1 MGTTEIINRL
11 KELDLSKFPVEEIET
26 LLRQLF
32 SVPIPIVTTDYAFPK
47 ELERAVNNTED
58 EPVFNSKNRI
68 SFKPAQFNT
77 TYQRASTPKT
87 TMFYAS
93 VIPEEDLNDD
103 EIKYARITGVYEV
116 VDLLRDN
123 INGERKVTFGK
134 WQVQDLISVTSIFD
148 PNIDY
153 KINYINKVRDFYKNQ
168 KLEDVEITQRDEVLS
183 FLASE
188 FSKNIVKGENY
199 SYLISAIL
207 TELIVNNNSDGV
219 LYPSVQS
226 DGYGLCI
233 ALHPRVMEKLKLIKV
248 LQCTII
254 KEDNSI
260 KIYNEKNCLI
270 ENDSDAFELVD
281 IE

>member
-68 SFKPAQFNT
+68 SFKPARLNT
-77 TYQRASTPKT
+77 TYQRASIPKT

-103 EIKYARITGVYEV
+103 EIKYARITGAYEV

-123 INGERKVTFGK
+123 INGESKVTFGK

-168 KLEDVEITQRDEVLS
+168 KLEDAEITQRDEVLS

-233 ALHPRVMEKLKLIKV
+233 ALHPRVVEKLKLIKV
-248 LQCTII
+248 LQCRII

-270 ENDSDAFELVD
+270 ENDSDTFELVD